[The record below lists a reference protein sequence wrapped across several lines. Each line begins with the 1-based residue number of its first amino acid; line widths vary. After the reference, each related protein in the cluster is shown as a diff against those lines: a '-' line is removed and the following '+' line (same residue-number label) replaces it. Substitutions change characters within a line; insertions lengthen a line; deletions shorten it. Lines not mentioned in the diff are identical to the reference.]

1 MGQIKRRWNPGED
14 ELFQKL
20 VEEHG
25 SKKWSFIK
33 DLSFEKPQLP
43 LKRSFSIET
52 CINSGSLSE
61 SHLSNLEFS
70 QLCLYPPTVP
80 LCQNLPLSKY
90 SPVMP
95 DPLTSLSLYG
105 SDLSNLGISRCPWLS
120 LYPHIAPLGEIFPL
134 SSVSPIIPNPLTI
147 VSPYGSN
154 LSNLDLSKLPQLSLN
169 SSIIPLGEI
178 MPLSSISL
186 VLPGP
191 STTLRLSLPGFKS
204 SENLNL
210 INRIEQ
216 VAELILVS
224 ASEPTPSN
232 FMPQT
237 STTQNDNS
245 GLTRTEKQLLSP
257 NILKVLQDIIQKE
270 VKNYVSELENERD
283 SMNTE
288 ATMDATVN
296 YIGVSKD

>member
-1 MGQIKRRWNPGED
+1 MSE
-14 ELFQKL
+14 
-20 VEEHG
+20 
-25 SKKWSFIK
+25 
-33 DLSFEKPQLP
+33 DLSFENPQLP
-43 LKRSFSIET
+43 LKRSFSART
-52 CINSGSLSE
+52 CINSGSPSE

-70 QLCLYPPTVP
+70 RFPQLCLYLPTVP
-80 LCQNLPLSKY
+80 PCQNLPLSKY

-95 DPLTSLSLYG
+95 DPLTSLSSYG
-105 SDLSNLGISRCPWLS
+105 SYLSNLGIFRCPWLS
-120 LYPHIAPLGEIFPL
+120 LYLYIAPLGEI
-134 SSVSPIIPNPLTI
+134 SIIPNPLTI
-147 VSPYGSN
+147 VGPYGSN

-169 SSIIPLGEI
+169 SFITSLGEI
-178 MPLSSISL
+178 MLLSSVSP
-186 VLPGP
+186 VLLGP
-191 STTLRLSLPGFKS
+191 STTLGLSLPGFKS

-210 INRIEQ
+210 INHIEQ
-216 VAELILVS
+216 VVELIS

-245 GLTRTEKQLLSP
+245 GLTSMEKQLLSP
-257 NILKVLQDIIQKE
+257 NILKVLQDMIRKE

-296 YIGVSKD
+296 NNSVSKD